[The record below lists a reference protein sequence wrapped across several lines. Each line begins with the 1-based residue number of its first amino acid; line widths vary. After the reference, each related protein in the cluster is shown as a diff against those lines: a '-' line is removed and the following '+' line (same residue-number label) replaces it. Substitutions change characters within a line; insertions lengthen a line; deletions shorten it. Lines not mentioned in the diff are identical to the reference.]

1 MTALT
6 EGDRAT
12 AARVVARIAEGQAAE
27 TSGIRDRDALIRHW
41 RAGGVTSRE
50 IETAFGLSRSS
61 VSKISARG

>member
-6 EGDRAT
+6 EGDLAT

-27 TSGIRDRDALIRHW
+27 TSGIRDRDALIRQW

-50 IETAFGLSRSS
+50 IEDAFRLSRSS
-61 VSKISARG
+61 VTKISART